1 MIYLDN
7 AATTKISDEVLESM
21 LPYLQN
27 EYGNPDSKYY
37 SLAEDSK
44 AAVDNSRREIAKFF
58 GVDFDEVIFNSGA
71 TEGNNTVIKGV
82 ANSLKKKGK
91 HLITTTVEHSSV
103 YETMKF

>member
-37 SLAEDSK
+37 SLAEHSK

-82 ANSLKKKGK
+82 ANSLKKKSK
-91 HLITTTVEHSSV
+91 HLITTTVEHSSI
-103 YETMKF
+103 